1 LNRRCVPHGCTPP
14 ATGYNAPMAVRSRG
28 PSLEG
33 RVRDI
38 VDSGESV
45 VETEAG
51 VVLVRGGLPGEQVRV
66 RPELQ
71 RQGVRRGSLLEVL
84 TPSAARIDAECPLS
98 DRCGGCPLMR
108 LSLAAQRELKR
119 ERVARALAQVSG
131 DVPVQLESIGR
142 GLGYRRR
149 ARLAFRRLSQ
159 RSLFGYR
166 ESAGNAIV
174 DVERCLVLE
183 PPLQAALTLLRERLG
198 PVLEGSGEIELA
210 TRDDGRVVA
219 EIVCDAPVS
228 AALYAAAEAAVSQPP
243 LVGVAL
249 RVGEGAPA
257 RFGELSAATPGLFAQ
272 ANAEVN
278 RRLNE
283 LVVELAEPCGVRVVE
298 LYAGQGNFSRALA
311 ERASTFCAV
320 EGNPAAAEIC
330 RAALRPFAQA
340 RVLTADAN
348 QLGVLRANERADVVV
363 LDPPR
368 AGAKQLAEI
377 VRALRVERVVYV
389 SCHMTTLA
397 RDLKALAVLG
407 FRADRA
413 HALDMFPQTAHV
425 EAVVRL
431 TLPSSAIRL

>member
-1 LNRRCVPHGCTPP
+1 MP
-14 ATGYNAPMAVRSRG
+14 ARARSLV
-28 PSLEG
+28 LEG

-38 VDSGESV
+38 VDSGDSV
-45 VETEAG
+45 VETSAG

-66 RPELQ
+66 RSEEQ

-84 TPSAARIDAECPLS
+84 TPSAARIDAECKLA

-108 LSLAAQRELKR
+108 LSLPAQRELKR
-119 ERVARALAQVSG
+119 ERVARAIAQASSDLA
-131 DVPVQLESIGR
+131 VQFEPLGP

-149 ARLAFRRLSQ
+149 ARLAFRRLAQ
-159 RSLFGYR
+159 RSVLGYR
-166 ESAGNAIV
+166 ESSGNTIIDV
-174 DVERCLVLE
+174 DACPVLE
-183 PPLQAALTLLRERLG
+183 PPLQAALRLLRERLG
-198 PVLEGSGEIELA
+198 PELEGAGEIELA
-210 TRDDGRVVA
+210 SRDDGRVVVQ
-219 EIVCDAPVS
+219 IVCETPVG
-228 AALYAAAEAAVSQPP
+228 AALYAAAEALASQPP

-249 RVGEGAPA
+249 RVGEGAAA
-257 RFGELSAATPGLFAQ
+257 RFGEFSGAAPGLFAQ
-272 ANAEVN
+272 ANASVN
-278 RRLNE
+278 QRLHE
-283 LVVELAEPCGVRVVE
+283 LVVELAQPEAARVLE

-311 ERASTFCAV
+311 ERASAFCAV
-320 EGNPAAAEIC
+320 EGNPTAAELC
-330 RAALRPFAQA
+330 RSALRDLSHA
-340 RVLTADAN
+340 RVLAGDAN

-377 VRALRVERVVYV
+377 VRAVRATRVVYV

-397 RDLKALAVLG
+397 RDLKALAALG
-407 FRADRA
+407 FQADRA

>member
-1 LNRRCVPHGCTPP
+1 MP
-14 ATGYNAPMAVRSRG
+14 ARARS
-28 PSLEG
+28 PALEG

-45 VETEAG
+45 VETSAG

-66 RPELQ
+66 RPEEH
-71 RQGVRRGSLLEVL
+71 RQGVRRGSLLAVL
-84 TPSAARIDAECPLS
+84 TPSAARIEAECALA

-108 LSLAAQRELKR
+108 LSLPAQRELKR
-119 ERVARALAQVSG
+119 ERVARAIAQAGTDLA
-131 DVPVQLESIGR
+131 VQFEL
-142 GLGYRRR
+142 LGPGIAYRRR
-149 ARLAFRRLSQ
+149 ARLAYRRLAQ
-159 RSLFGYR
+159 RSVLGYR

-174 DVERCLVLE
+174 DVDVCAVLE
-183 PPLQAALTLLRERLG
+183 PPLQAALTLLRERLA
-198 PVLEGSGEIELA
+198 PQLEGSGEIELA
-210 TRDDGRVVA
+210 SRADGSVVA
-219 EIVCDAPVS
+219 EIVCHAPVG
-228 AALYAAAEAAVSQPP
+228 AALYAAADALASQPP
-243 LVGVAL
+243 FSGVGL

-257 RFGELSAATPGLFAQ
+257 RFGDLSGAVPGLFAQ
-272 ANAEVN
+272 ANAAVN
-278 RRLNE
+278 RRLHE
-283 LVVELAEPCGVRVVE
+283 LVVELAQAEGARVLE

-311 ERASTFCAV
+311 ERASAFCAV
-320 EGNPAAAEIC
+320 EGNAAAAELC
-330 RAALRPFAQA
+330 RTALRDLSQA
-340 RVLTADAN
+340 RVLAGDAN
-348 QLGVLRANERADVVV
+348 RLGVLRPNERADVVV

-377 VRALRVERVVYV
+377 VGAVRAVRVVYV

-397 RDLKALAVLG
+397 RDLKALAALG